1 MISVEEAKRIVMLNV
16 ARTPSAFVFNSEA
29 IGHYLA
35 DDVYSPDVYPRFRM
49 SAVDGYAV
57 HGVGQPWMVVGSIAA
72 GEVLGSALQP
82 GECARIFTGAHVP
95 DQADR
100 VVMQEHCNRD
110 GDHLR
115 YTIDLPAVGS
125 NIRRKGES
133 VREGELLLPR
143 GARMD
148 AAAVGLLASVG
159 SEQVEVHAK
168 PLVSIVRTGN
178 EFIGEGEDTG
188 GRIHSS
194 NEWMLQAALIPEG
207 ILPGNDPLLAND
219 NEADLKQA
227 ILDAC
232 AEGDA
237 VITTGG
243 ASVGDHDLI
252 KPVLEGLGAV
262 IHFHGVAQKPGK
274 PMLFATL
281 EGKPI
286 FALPGNP
293 RAVLVLY
300 YAYVLP
306 YLRAMQG
313 ATHPWLTRDVLPLSH
328 ALNVKGERAEFR
340 AAQVSGGKVTL
351 LADEGSHML
360 RSLVG
365 AETLAYLPGDK
376 RNWNVDDPVEVLYLP
391 R

>member
-1 MISVEEAKRIVMLNV
+1 MISVAEAKRIVLQQ
-16 ARTPSAFVFNSEA
+16 ASRTPSVFLFNSEA
-29 IGHYLA
+29 ISHFLG
-35 DDVYSPDVYPRFRM
+35 DDVFSPEPYPRFDM

-57 HGVGQPWMVVGSIAA
+57 CGDGQPWAMVGSIAA
-72 GEVLGSALQP
+72 GEVLGRAIED
-82 GECARIFTGAHVP
+82 GECVRIFTGAPVP
-95 DQADR
+95 MGADR
-100 VVMQEHCNRD
+100 VVMQEQCVRD
-110 GDHLR
+110 GDRMR
-115 YTIDLPAVGS
+115 YDGVLPVSGA

-133 VREGELLLPR
+133 VREGEMLLPR
-143 GARMD
+143 GTRMD

-159 SEQVEVHAK
+159 LEQVEVHAK

-178 EFIGEGEDTG
+178 EFIGEGENTG

-219 NEADLKQA
+219 NAADLRQA

-232 AEGDA
+232 AEGD
-237 VITTGG
+237 VVVTTGG

-252 KPVLEGLGAV
+252 KPVLEELGAV

-274 PMLFATL
+274 PMLFATV

-293 RAVLVLY
+293 RAVLVLFFE
-300 YAYVLP
+300 YVLP
-306 YLRAMQG
+306 FLHAIQG
-313 ATHPWLTRDVLPLSH
+313 ATYPGLTHDVLPLTH
-328 ALNVKGERAEFR
+328 AVQVKGERAEFR
-340 AAQVSGGKVTL
+340 AARVSAGHVTL

-360 RSLVG
+360 RSMVG
-365 AETLAYLPGDK
+365 AGALAYLPADK
-376 RNWNVDDPVEVLYLP
+376 RSFGIGDPVEVHYLP